1 MSGKGSRS
9 ARPAIEKIAVGKT
22 KRARFLRHNIPKKRK
37 FGRNVKRCPRCYSSW
52 GVISK
57 YGLNLC
63 RRCFRNIAK
72 ELGFKK
78 LR

>member
-9 ARPAIEKIAVGKT
+9 AIPAIDKINVGKT
-22 KRARFLRHNIPKKRK
+22 KKERFMRHNVPRARKY
-37 FGRNVKRCPRCYSSW
+37 GRNVTRCPRCHSSW
-52 GVISK
+52 GVVSK

-63 RRCFRNIAK
+63 RRCFRNVAH
-72 ELGFKK
+72 ELGFRK